1 MRVTPSETYRN
12 FLADLETL
20 NTSLNIF
27 SRQVSSG
34 KKLTQL
40 SDSPEGSAIL
50 ISLNEQQ
57 SEIDQY
63 QSNIDTG
70 SYFLGMADS
79 TLNEVNNLVTSI
91 YTNGSQAASEL
102 TSSDARA
109 VLAADIRS
117 LRDQILS
124 LANTQARGRYIF
136 AGSNVTSPPFVLNG
150 DTAFYQGNGNIN
162 SIVVNDGMEVEQGVA
177 GSAAFSSVF
186 SAIESLL
193 TAMDANDL
201 SGIQTA
207 LGQFSSA
214 LSDLGQARGQIGS
227 GLSALENIGTALT
240 SRETNLKAEQSK
252 IEDADLAQAAVHLK
266 QTQTALET
274 AISAGGS
281 ILEQRNL
288 FDILG

>member
-1 MRVTPSETYRN
+1 MRITSSETYRN

-20 NTSLNIF
+20 NTSLSSL

-40 SDSPEGSAIL
+40 SDSPLGSAEL
-50 ISLNEQQ
+50 ISLGEQQ

-91 YTNGSQAASEL
+91 YTNGSQSASEL
-102 TSSDARA
+102 TSPDARA
-109 VLAADIRS
+109 ALAAEVRS

-124 LANTQARGRYIF
+124 LANVQARGRYIF
-136 AGSNVTSPPFVLNG
+136 AGSNITVPPFVLSG
-150 DTAFYQGNGNIN
+150 DAVSYQGNGNIN
-162 SIVVNDGMEVEQGVA
+162 SIAVNDGMEVKQGIA
-177 GSAAFSSVF
+177 GSAAFGTVF
-186 SAIESLL
+186 SAVESLL
-193 TAMDANDL
+193 TAMDANDIA
-201 SGIQTA
+201 GIQTA

-214 LSDLGQARGQIGS
+214 MSDLGQARGQIGS
-227 GLSALENIGTALT
+227 NMNVLKNVETVLT
-240 SRETNLKAEQSK
+240 SRETNLKAQQSK
-252 IEDADLAQAAVHLK
+252 IEDADMAQAAVQLK

-281 ILEQRNL
+281 ILQQRNL

>member
-1 MRVTPSETYRN
+1 
-12 FLADLETL
+12 
-20 NTSLNIF
+20 
-27 SRQVSSG
+27 
-34 KKLTQL
+34 
-40 SDSPEGSAIL
+40 
-50 ISLNEQQ
+50 
-57 SEIDQY
+57 
-63 QSNIDTG
+63 
-70 SYFLGMADS
+70 
-79 TLNEVNNLVTSI
+79 
-91 YTNGSQAASEL
+91 
-102 TSSDARA
+102 
-109 VLAADIRS
+109 
-117 LRDQILS
+117 
-124 LANTQARGRYIF
+124 
-136 AGSNVTSPPFVLNG
+136 
-150 DTAFYQGNGNIN
+150 
-162 SIVVNDGMEVEQGVA
+162 
-177 GSAAFSSVF
+177 
-186 SAIESLL
+186 L